1 MGALPS
7 GKGDV
12 HALGTGQR
20 LETIALIEAPRTV
33 VGGVH
38 DQRTRANDIRRGNR
52 TQRSIAQ
59 QLRAESL
66 TVVASANPKHSQQHA
81 RDISQNIA
89 PQPSACHLMPHDKD
103 GTQGVASC
111 SASTLIEREVGDGS
125 TLRAGTLCPVPQPG
139 IYVFVA
145 TREGGDVIVRKNLP
159 WLGEA
164 LRPHGALT
172 QELLH
177 LDRHA
182 FVQSPGKL
190 REHLAREADDG
201 LSLDVCASSIGKVP
215 RRPLCERHTLER
227 GGAFE
232 LLPLCLRKPDVHTIG
247 FFGPRLRDCRHGFLL
262 S

>member
-1 MGALPS
+1 MIYLQFLSDIRFKPLRSSSLLRIGGGATSRRPRGTSPPRRRLIALVGALPS

-12 HALGTGQR
+12 HALGTRQR

-66 TVVASANPKHSQQHA
+66 TVVASVNPKHSQQHA

-89 PQPSACHLMPHDKD
+89 PQPSACHLIPRDKD
-103 GTQGVASC
+103 GTQGVESCDASI
-111 SASTLIEREVGDGS
+111 LIERDVGDGS
-125 TLRAGTLCPVPQPG
+125 TLRAGTLCTVPQPG
-139 IYVFVA
+139 IHVFVA

-159 WLGEA
+159 WLGEV
-164 LRPHGALT
+164 LRLHGALT

-182 FVQSPGKL
+182 LVQSPGKL
-190 REHLAREADDG
+190 REHLAREADGG
-201 LSLDVCASSIGKVP
+201 LSLDV
-215 RRPLCERHTLER
+215 
-227 GGAFE
+227 
-232 LLPLCLRKPDVHTIG
+232 
-247 FFGPRLRDCRHGFLL
+247 
-262 S
+262 